1 MGDMVRF
8 DPIAVDRLARQLASL
23 DDTLGPALRQIS
35 QILSGQGGHL
45 AGSGA
50 IEGLVAAAHKDAG
63 DMSQRARQTRELA
76 QKEGSGAFFG
86 RSFWPQLDW
95 QASSQSGVA
104 ARKDAAD
111 LKSALALG
119 NKDKA
124 ASRQRLLAVARDMH
138 AHLHDKAYL
147 ATLWNSLDSDAAAR
161 LARVL
166 HNQDADG
173 KSTDKPTV
181 LSAESERIL
190 KDVASSLAAASSYR
204 QTPTSKPENLLGGDR
219 EKVFVN
225 ASDKWSVGMLFK
237 YGPNGENWDPHFL
250 SAMTASMLQ
259 WHQQH
264 PYLPKDSRTA
274 WYRDLGIQWAPGP
287 SDLNKSAQAALK
299 KFDPTIPVL
308 DRTSENS
315 DASRWALQDKGNVH
329 VLVHGDWIIPGNY
342 GQGYDASGS
351 AGAVLRSG
359 VTFPRG
365 TTEGAKEAAQALVN
379 IVSEVKAYHIGR
391 LKNKTMQDVLALPFG
406 LRHSLTQIAGSYL
419 PDFAHSAS
427 SKDTTLGLR
436 HGDDGLPYAVTM
448 NHDDVQDFLDEALR
462 QSPQDFG
469 WLKGRIKGLVTAGV
483 MQTQAGNGSATDYP
497 ADAAEL
503 FAVLHSVDAMEKI
516 ARGHE
521 DDVLAAEQKSAKQ
534 TVSSVIGMLP
544 GGYGIDKA
552 TKLAGKA
559 FTISDIYM
567 DGPSEGNE
575 QNARL
580 GAEQDGIKANF
591 DLPPLIVQGLIAA
604 GKLSPSTR
612 EPWLTGGVVSSDDG
626 FEDWYKENRNIAI
639 SVVMHSQDGRPMKP
653 TRMTLEQYV
662 NQVSEN
668 YRDVKDW
675 FPSTAG

>member
-8 DPIAVDRLARQLASL
+8 DPIAVDRLARQLSSL
-23 DDTLGPALRQIS
+23 DDTLGTVLRQIS
-35 QILSGQGGHL
+35 QILSSQGGHL

-50 IEGLVAAAHKDAG
+50 IESLVAAAHKDAG

-95 QASSQSGVA
+95 QASSQSGAA

-111 LKSALALG
+111 LKSALADR
-119 NKDKA
+119 DKA
-124 ASRQRLLAVARDMH
+124 ASRQQLLAIARDMH
-138 AHLHDKAYL
+138 AHLHDKIYL
-147 ATLWNSLDSDAAAR
+147 ATLWNSLDSNAAAR

-166 HNQDADG
+166 HNQDVDG
-173 KSTDKPTV
+173 KSTNKPTV

-204 QTPTSKPENLLGGDR
+204 KAPTSRPENLLGGDR

-225 ASDKWSVGMLFK
+225 GQDKWSIGMLFK
-237 YGPNGENWDPHFL
+237 YGPNGKNWDPHFL

-259 WHQQH
+259 WHKQH
-264 PYLPKDSRTA
+264 PYLPEDPRTA
-274 WYRDLGIQWAPGP
+274 WYRDLGIQHEPGE

-299 KFDPTIPVL
+299 KFDPTISVL

-315 DASRWALQDKGNVH
+315 DASRWALQDKNNVH
-329 VLVHGDWIIPGNY
+329 LLVRGDWIIPGNP
-342 GQGYDASGS
+342 GRAVDVSSS
-351 AGAVLRSG
+351 AGAVLRFG

-379 IVSEVKAYHIGR
+379 IVGEVKAYHVDR
-391 LKNKTMQDVLALPFG
+391 LKNTTMKDILALPFG

-427 SKDTTLGLR
+427 SKDATLGLR
-436 HGDDGLPYAVTM
+436 HGNDGLPYAVTM
-448 NHDDVQDFLDEALR
+448 SHDDVQDFLDEALR

-469 WLKGRIKGLVTAGV
+469 WIKGRIKGMVTAGV
-483 MQTQAGNGSATDYP
+483 MLTQTGNGSGTDYA

-544 GGYGIDKA
+544 GGYGVDKA
-552 TKLAGKA
+552 TGLAGKA

-580 GAEQDGIKANF
+580 NSEQDGIKANF
-591 DLPPLIVQGLIAA
+591 DLPPLIVQGLIAT
-604 GKLSPSTR
+604 GKLSPSTT
-612 EPWLTGGVVSSDDG
+612 EPWLTGDAVSSDNG
-626 FEDWYKENRNIAI
+626 FEDWYKEHRNTAI
-639 SVVMHSQDGRPMKP
+639 SVTMHSQDGRPIKP
-653 TRMTLEQYV
+653 ATMTLEQYV
-662 NQVSEN
+662 NQISEN